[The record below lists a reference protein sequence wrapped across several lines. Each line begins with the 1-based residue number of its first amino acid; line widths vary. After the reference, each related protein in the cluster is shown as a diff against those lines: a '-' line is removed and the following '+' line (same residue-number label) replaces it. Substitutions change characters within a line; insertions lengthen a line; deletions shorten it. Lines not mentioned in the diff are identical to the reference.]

1 MKELYLSGSSISDA
15 HGGVSTTGEIR
26 HAAKSVQEN
35 MVDILVKTKSTPV
48 TS

>member
-1 MKELYLSGSSISDA
+1 MKELYLTGSSISDA
-15 HGGVSTTGEIR
+15 QGGVSTAGEIR